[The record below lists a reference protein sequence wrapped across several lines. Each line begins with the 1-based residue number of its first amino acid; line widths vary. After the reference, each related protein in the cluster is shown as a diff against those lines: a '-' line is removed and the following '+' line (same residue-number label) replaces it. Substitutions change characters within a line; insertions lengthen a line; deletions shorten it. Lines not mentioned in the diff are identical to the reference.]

1 MASLKSFFG
10 KSTHMDPASPIPLR
24 NRHTGGTEVEQV
36 YGEVWLH
43 RLYGNPLGKLTLHA
57 LVKRAIFSK
66 LYGQAMDRPK
76 SAARILPFIKEYNL
90 NPDEFADPVS
100 TYRTFNE
107 FFYRKLKPEARPID
121 PRPEMA
127 VLPADGRHLGFQNAR
142 QANSIFAKG
151 QSFDIPTLLAD
162 RALGERYAEGTVVCS
177 RLCPVDYHRFHFPVA
192 GVAHASVL
200 TPGPLFSVNPIALR
214 RHVNYL
220 WENKRQRMSID
231 AGPFGLVTIVAIG
244 ATNVGTIVE
253 TYPVNGAVKK
263 GDEKGYFRFGGSF
276 LVTLFEP
283 GKIILEPD
291 LVAAGET
298 ATEVYARIGSPLG
311 RLA

>member
-10 KSTHMDPASPIPLR
+10 KSTHMDPASPISLR
-24 NRHTGGTEVEQV
+24 NRHTGGTEVERV
-36 YGEVWLH
+36 YGEAWLH

-66 LYGQAMDRPK
+66 LYGQAMDQPK

-162 RALGERYAEGTVVCS
+162 RTLGERYAEGTVVCS

-192 GVAHASVL
+192 GVAQAPVL

-231 AGPFGLVTIVAIG
+231 AGPFGLVTIVAVG

-253 TYPVNGAVKK
+253 TYPVDGTVKK